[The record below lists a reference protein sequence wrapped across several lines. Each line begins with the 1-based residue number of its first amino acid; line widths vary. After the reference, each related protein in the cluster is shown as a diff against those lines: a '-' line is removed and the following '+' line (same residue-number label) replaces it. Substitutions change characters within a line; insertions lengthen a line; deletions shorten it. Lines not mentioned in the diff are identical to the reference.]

1 MRRPED
7 PMQQNMM
14 SVRHFQFS
22 AREKTAI
29 KLGSKAVFLSIFIV
43 YVVLRL
49 IAWQQ
54 TNLVE
59 DHDSLVYLDQIKIFR
74 TFDLEKIITMGGFTT
89 QFYPFTAAFLTWLGW
104 SAETSARLCSILFSS
119 LLFLSVWGIG
129 NRIAGAKGAAFGLI
143 ILAFSPILI
152 AFSISILAEPSYVA
166 LIYAGFW
173 LFWTQYESPEFKKAG
188 LLGAIFGLAFLTRI
202 EALLNLFT
210 IPLLQGILV
219 FFGQRNKNSL
229 KRFVGWTAIFV
240 LSFSLLVGLQ
250 IWRVSQKFGYF
261 AVDERQVWTVARG
274 VLDGKSYEE
283 QINGL
288 NFSPS
293 QINVDYVRS
302 HSEVQAQFASNAS
315 IKEVVLKSGKTIA
328 FNLDDFYRNKLNIL
342 FGPLGLLFFSA
353 GIFGLCKSG
362 RPWDA
367 FLVLAFIAFNLVG
380 PLLYQ
385 IQIRYI
391 AIIAPLTML
400 VAGIG
405 LIYVAGS
412 VATLWK
418 LQKRTENTLCF
429 VCLLVFLAGWALP
442 LYWYYTSPITFNGEY
457 SPDSLREP
465 ARIVKNIAKNELL
478 RPPTLAARKGYL
490 IHYADAKPAALPY
503 TDIQGL
509 ARFCELNGV
518 DFLFLEHRLIQGYP
532 FLDAFN
538 GGGLPAG
545 FVLLHQ
551 GTDAFGGKM
560 ELYRFQKD
568 SRGVNQGMGL

>member
-1 MRRPED
+1 MISLVSSS
-7 PMQQNMM
+7 N
-14 SVRHFQFS
+14 FTIS
-22 AREKTAI
+22 ATNRDASN
-29 KLGSKAVFLSIFIV
+29 LGSKALFLGIFIV

-54 TNLVE
+54 TVLVE

-74 TFDLEKIITMGGFTT
+74 TFDLEKIINMGGFTT
-89 QFYPFTAAFLTWLGW
+89 QFYPFTAAFLTWPGW
-104 SAETSARLCSILFSS
+104 SAETSARLCSMFFSS
-119 LLFLSVWGIG
+119 LLFLSVLGIG
-129 NRIAGAKGAAFGLI
+129 SRIAEAKGTACGLI
-143 ILAFSPILI
+143 ILTFSPILI
-152 AFSISILAEPSYVA
+152 PFSFSVLAEPSYVA
-166 LIYAGFW
+166 LIYTGFW
-173 LFWTQYESPEFKKAG
+173 VLWTQYENPKFWKAG

-210 IPLLQGILV
+210 IPFLQGV
-219 FFGQRNKNSL
+219 FIFLGQRKEGSL
-229 KRFVGWTAIFV
+229 KRFVGWTTVFA
-240 LSFSLLVGLQ
+240 LSFSLLAGLQ

-261 AVDERQVWTVARG
+261 AIDERQVWTVARG

-293 QINVDYVRS
+293 QINVDYIRS

-315 IKEVVLKSGKTIA
+315 IKEVVVKSAKTIV

-353 GIFGLCKSG
+353 GLFGLYKSG

-367 FLVLAFIAFNLVG
+367 FLVLTFIAFNLVG

-385 IQIRYI
+385 VQIRYI
-391 AIIAPLTML
+391 AIIAPLMML
-400 VAGIG
+400 VVGIG
-405 LIYVAGS
+405 LVHVAGS

-418 LQKRTENTLCF
+418 RQKATENTLCF
-429 VCLLVFLAGWALP
+429 LCLLILLAAWALP
-442 LYWYYTSPITFNGEY
+442 LYWFYTSPTTFNGEY

-465 ARIVKNIAKNELL
+465 ARIVKSIAEKELR
-478 RPPTLAARKGYL
+478 RPPILSARKGYL
-490 IHYADAKPAALPY
+490 IYYADAKPAALPY

-518 DFLFLEHRLIQGYP
+518 DFLFLEHRLIHGYP
-532 FLDAFN
+532 FLGAFN
-538 GGGLPAG
+538 GGSLPAG
-545 FVLLHQ
+545 FVLLYQ

-560 ELYRFQKD
+560 ELYRFKNN
-568 SRGVNQGMGL
+568 SRGATERRGAL